1 MVVIPSWQWV
11 QQSTATNPSGH
22 RHELNSSF
30 GFIKT
35 LGTTASNQLDLG
47 AINTT
52 ISGGISTTKCIYGRV
67 SSYGDAS
74 GVFNMRFFLRNI
86 ASWGEGNYRFL
97 EKKSLDFIPNF
108 QLTLGDSD
116 TPTSLPAAQNF
127 KSTRKFPELQFGDN
141 VLSGVLD
148 RDVTQYVYVAT
159 FADVDVPVGSY
170 GGGGSNG
177 FRYTCAFDFS

>member
-1 MVVIPSWQWV
+1 MVVIPNWQWV
-11 QQSTATNPSGH
+11 QQSTAIDPSGH
-22 RHELNSSF
+22 RHELNTSF

-52 ISGGISTTKCIYGRV
+52 ISGGISATKCVYGRV

-74 GVFNMRFFLRNI
+74 GVFNMRFFLRNT

-116 TPTSLPAAQNF
+116 TPVSLPNAQNL
-127 KSTRKFPELQFGDN
+127 KSTRQFPELQFGDN
-141 VLSGVLD
+141 AISGVQD
-148 RDVTQYVYVAT
+148 RDVSTYVYLSV
-159 FADVDVPVGSY
+159 FCDVDVPVGSF

-177 FRYTCAFDFS
+177 YRYSVAFDFS